1 MARPIAAKM
10 PSPKYTNPK
19 VPEGI
24 SSGHEHPLADVAKSA
39 AIVIALF
46 AVVIVGSYLVARLVA
61 PLLPF
66 AWERALSERMAQA
79 ALETARAQSPTQRY
93 LTQLAAR
100 VAEASALPADMA
112 VTVHYVEGDTVNA
125 FATLGGHIVVFEG
138 LWMLLDSEN
147 AAAMLL
153 GHEIAH
159 VKNRD
164 PIRSAS
170 GALLASLAA
179 GILLDDVSVI
189 DNLVGV
195 SNLLTAL
202 HFSREQETRADLD
215 AARAVVELY
224 GHLNGATDLFAR
236 MQAVAKAQIQPPD
249 FLASHPHLAERIA
262 KLRRQAERNGW
273 SFQGDKKPLP

>member
-1 MARPIAAKM
+1 M

-24 SSGHEHPLADVAKSA
+24 SSGHEHPLAEVVKSA
-39 AIVIALF
+39 TIVIALF
-46 AVVIVGSYLVARLVA
+46 AVIIVGSYLAARLVA

-66 AWERALSERMAQA
+66 AWERALSERIAQA
-79 ALETARAQSPTQRY
+79 GIETDSARSPTQRY
-93 LTQLAAR
+93 LTALAGR
-100 VAEASALPADMA
+100 VAQASALPADMA

-138 LWMLLDSEN
+138 LWTLLDSEN